1 MSPAVDYMPG
11 LIATSPSGAY
21 QATLVSAT
29 TVVVA
34 GSPPVDGSLS
44 GDNTW
49 IVSVANAGDAGA
61 GTPADVTM
69 TAEKPFMP
77 KHGHGDMTF
86 PTVTPGDPGMFTIT
100 KIDFF
105 MLGYW
110 SVPLDLQP
118 TSGAADKV
126 TFAICV
132 RQ

>member
-69 TAEKPFMP
+69 TAE
-77 KHGHGDMTF
+77 
-86 PTVTPGDPGMFTIT
+86 
-100 KIDFF
+100 
-105 MLGYW
+105 
-110 SVPLDLQP
+110 
-118 TSGAADKV
+118 
-126 TFAICV
+126 
-132 RQ
+132 